1 MSRKRNLSSSILF
14 APAEVKE
21 EIEEL
26 VELAQPV
33 EETKVDAESKPKQFI
48 KVRKTPFMEHFK
60 NDMLLIR

>member
-1 MSRKRNLSSSILF
+1 MRTIMSRKRNLSASILF

-48 KVRKTPFMEHFK
+48 K
-60 NDMLLIR
+60 II